1 VHRRSIGT
9 RGSYTDKPGIA
20 VYLAIAC
27 PRWHNTGAIK
37 QARRF
42 GDPTRHPK
50 RSSSRFGTQLSLYTV
65 STRSPRACGPV
76 DVDPNGNDRRGYS
89 MHVGHVGK
97 FGKFAARK
105 RRGIGI
111 AATRYKE
118 KPESLSLQCL
128 SRWMELASSSS
139 IARPLSISGQTRS
152 MRARC
157 LVGHCTDFY

>member
-20 VYLAIAC
+20 VYLAISC

-42 GDPTRHPK
+42 DNPTRHPK

-97 FGKFAARK
+97 FGKFAAKKDVGSAYQLLAIRRNLNHFHYNACPAGRNLRVVHRPRGRFQFLAK
-105 RRGIGI
+105 RDR
-111 AATRYKE
+111 
-118 KPESLSLQCL
+118 
-128 SRWMELASSSS
+128 
-139 IARPLSISGQTRS
+139 
-152 MRARC
+152 
-157 LVGHCTDFY
+157 